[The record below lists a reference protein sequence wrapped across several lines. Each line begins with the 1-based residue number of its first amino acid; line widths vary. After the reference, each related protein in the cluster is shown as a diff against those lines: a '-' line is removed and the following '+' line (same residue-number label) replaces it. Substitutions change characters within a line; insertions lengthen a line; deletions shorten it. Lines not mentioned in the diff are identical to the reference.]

1 MLGISTCWWHNKSLS
16 GNEIVKDALELGF
29 QGAELEY
36 RLTNAKY
43 QEMKPSLNEKL
54 SVLSIHNYFPKPED
68 PLIEK
73 GSGDL
78 FLLSSD
84 DRDER
89 SMAVNHSVKSI
100 EHAND
105 LECSVVVLHLGRVDM
120 PTPITRFKELFNN
133 GRIDNAEGLS
143 FLEEQRN
150 NRRSIHR
157 KHLDFALFSLE
168 KLNRAAE
175 KNNVFLGIENRYHFH
190 EIPDFEEIG
199 FILKEFKGSNLRYW
213 HDVGHAQVQE
223 RFGICR
229 QKDLLDAYSKDMIG
243 IHLHDTMGFDDHFA
257 PGQGEID
264 FGEISPHIDKD
275 VIKIMEIHPKV
286 EREALIKGRDKIVET
301 F

>member
-1 MLGISTCWWHNKSLS
+1 MLGISTCWWNSKSLR
-16 GNEIVKDALELGF
+16 GDEIVREALALGF
-29 QGAELEY
+29 KGTELEY
-36 RLTNAKY
+36 RLQDITY
-43 QEMKPSLNEKL
+43 QEMKPNLDGKLEVL
-54 SVLSIHNYFPKPED
+54 SVHNYFPKPED

-89 SMAVNHSVKSI
+89 SMAVEYSIKTI

-105 LECSVVVLHLGRVDM
+105 LECSNVILHLGRVDM
-120 PTPITRFKELFNN
+120 PGPIARFKELFNK
-133 GRIDNAEGLS
+133 GRINDAEGRS
-143 FLEEQRN
+143 FLEEQKSIRQ
-150 NRRSIHR
+150 SIHR
-157 KHLDFALFSLE
+157 KYLDFALFSLE

-175 KNNVFLGIENRYHFH
+175 KNNVLLGIENRYHFH

-223 RFGICR
+223 NLGICR
-229 QKDLLDAYSKDMIG
+229 QKDFLDAYSNDMVG
-243 IHLHDTMGFDDHFA
+243 IHLHDTLGFDDHFA

-264 FGEISPHIDKD
+264 YSEISPYINTGM
-275 VIKIMEIHPKV
+275 IQIMEIKPKV
-286 EREALIKGRDKIVET
+286 ERDALLKGRDMLIET
-301 F
+301 L

>member
-1 MLGISTCWWHNKSLS
+1 MLGISTCWWHTKTLK
-16 GNEIVKDALELGF
+16 GDEIIKDALEMGF
-29 QGAELEY
+29 QGAELDY
-36 RLTNAKY
+36 RLPNATY
-43 QEMKPSLNEKL
+43 EEMKPSLDGKLAVL
-54 SVLSIHNYFPKPED
+54 SVHNYFPKPED

-89 SMAVNHSVKSI
+89 SMAVNYSIKSI
-100 EHAND
+100 EHANN
-105 LECSVVVLHLGRVDM
+105 LECSVVILHLGRVDM
-120 PTPITRFKELFNN
+120 PSPIARFKELFKN
-133 GRIDNAEGLS
+133 GQVESAEGLS
-143 FLEEQRN
+143 FLEEQKSIRQ
-150 NRRSIHR
+150 SIHR
-157 KHLDFALFSLE
+157 KYLDFALFSLE

-223 RFGICR
+223 NFGIFR
-229 QKDLLDAYSKDMIG
+229 QKEFLDAYSKDMVG

-257 PGQGEID
+257 PGQGETD
-264 FGEISPHIDKD
+264 FSEISPYIDKD
-275 VIKIMEIHPKV
+275 VIRILEIHPKV
-286 EREALIKGRDKIVET
+286 GKDVLLEGRDKILEIL
-301 F
+301 